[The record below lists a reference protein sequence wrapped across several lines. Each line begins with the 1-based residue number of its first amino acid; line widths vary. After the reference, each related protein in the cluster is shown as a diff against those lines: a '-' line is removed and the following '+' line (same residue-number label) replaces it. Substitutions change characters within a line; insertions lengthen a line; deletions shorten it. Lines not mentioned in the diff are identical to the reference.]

1 MLTIVLLSNSNK
13 AISGLKSII
22 ELYMYEKMFPI
33 DIKVCKEI
41 KDILKLNIPN
51 AIIFITDS
59 KERNA
64 VKTAQ
69 ILREHH
75 HTEALVLI
83 SDNIELVYEAFK
95 VSAYRVLKA
104 PVANSDIFEV
114 IDSFRKRAL
123 SKHVVVVKDG
133 AETISLAMS
142 DITYIA
148 SINREAKIYTK
159 HGEINATVPLFQ
171 IAAQLPTEFFHMC
184 HRSYIV
190 NLMNIRSVSTTIDRI
205 TLIDGTVLPISRRRK
220 SEFVGAREKF
230 MQNHTYTI
238 IN

>member
-1 MLTIVLLSNSNK
+1 MLTIVILSNSSK
-13 AISGLKSII
+13 AISGLKTIL

-33 DIKVCKEI
+33 DVKVCKEI
-41 KDILKLNIPN
+41 KEILKLNLPN

-64 VKTAQ
+64 VKTAK
-69 ILREHH
+69 ILRDHS

-83 SDNIELVYEAFK
+83 TDNIELVYEAFK

-104 PVANSDIFEV
+104 PVANADIFEV

-123 SKHVVVVKDG
+123 STHIVVVKNG
-133 AETISLAMS
+133 IESISLAMS
-142 DITYIA
+142 DIIYIA
-148 SINREAKIYTK
+148 SINRETKIFTK
-159 HGEINATVPLFQ
+159 HGEILATVPLLQ
-171 IAAQLPTEFFHMC
+171 IVAQLPEEFFYMC

-190 NLMNIRSVSTTIDRI
+190 NLVNIRSVSTTVDKI
-205 TLIDGTVLPISRRRK
+205 TLVDGTVLPISRRRK
-220 SEFVGAREKF
+220 ANFMGAREKF

-238 IN
+238 IS